1 MKGLD
6 DMPLRAMEE
15 RVRDAFDATAETVTV
30 RDLPGP
36 PTAAGHTRAAR
47 GLRAWAPRA
56 RMHALVPLAAAAGV
70 AVIIV
75 TAIVVV
81 PRLLAGPPGGLP
93 GGALAGAPRFFAGVA
108 ENPPGHPP
116 STVVNI
122 YRSATGRVVASVR
135 LPRHLRMFAAVGRLG
150 SDRTYAA
157 AAVTR
162 NGCTTRLYRF
172 TIDARGRPSGLT
184 PLSVPQVTGAVGEL
198 VGSADGNV
206 LAYTASGPCAPR
218 AHTPVGVIHLATR
231 QATTWTFQS
240 ARPRWFNG
248 HKYWQPYATVGS
260 VSLTTDGSLLGFLA
274 GPDRR
279 DGPQD
284 AWVLPTSSPPG
295 PLTQN
300 ARKVLHL
307 GTGVFRVLLN
317 NSGSRA
323 YVETQSAPRGGAVV
337 LGLYSTSTGKRIRL
351 LGRLGPGG
359 RNLAELPITVDAAGQ
374 HLLAYGYLGSAR
386 VTVIN
391 LTTGRRASTRAA
403 HLVVEGALT
412 TVAW

>member
-1 MKGLD
+1 
-6 DMPLRAMEE
+6 
-15 RVRDAFDATAETVTV
+15 
-30 RDLPGP
+30 
-36 PTAAGHTRAAR
+36 
-47 GLRAWAPRA
+47 
-56 RMHALVPLAAAAGV
+56 
-70 AVIIV
+70 
-75 TAIVVV
+75 
-81 PRLLAGPPGGLP
+81 
-93 GGALAGAPRFFAGVA
+93 
-108 ENPPGHPP
+108 
-116 STVVNI
+116 
-122 YRSATGRVVASVR
+122 
-135 LPRHLRMFAAVGRLG
+135 MFAAVGRLG

-231 QATTWTFQS
+231 QVTTWTFQS

-248 HKYWQPYATVGS
+248 HKYWQPSATVGS

-284 AWVLPTSSPPG
+284 VWVLPTSSPPG

-307 GTGVFRVLLN
+307 GTGVFRVLLS

-391 LTTGRRASTRAA
+391 LPTGRRASTRAA
-403 HLVVEGALT
+403 HLVVEGHSRPSPGEHPAKAGLVPPSGLSQGCCPQLRGT
-412 TVAW
+412 SERRAVLSDDWRWRVPGLAVCPWNNEIVLVGAEYASEGPRAEGARY